1 MPVLAVAKES
11 KLRRALIII
20 SVVCAI
26 GVNAPSWA
34 SSPVKH
40 RLGGYSGPVI
50 LPTSGALFGAYLKL
64 DAHNGMERRE
74 AITNFETLIGRPIAI
89 DRVYYNWT
97 DNFPNADD
105 YWSRDQGHIL
115 FLSWNAGYGLGQCAK
130 WADIAA
136 GLYDAD
142 IDAKAA
148 ALMAFGSPMIF
159 SFHHEPT
166 THNPGE
172 PCGTPDEYKL
182 AWRHV
187 RERFDANGVTNLSYA
202 LTLTAQS
209 FDKNNAEPYY
219 PGDDVIDIVAAD
231 GYNWYSCQ
239 FHPGPWRSIEQIFS
253 SFHDFGVS
261 HGKPMVIAEYGSGED
276 DALPGRKAQWF
287 TDGADILK
295 RWPEIKGISYFN
307 VGNGGA
313 CDRYVDTSPDS
324 LAAFRTMGFEPYFNP
339 PVAVGRVLVADFSFS
354 PTTVTIDQGT
364 GVVWSFDGP
373 SDHTVTSSGDLGLF
387 DSGAVSAGGTFSF
400 FFVAAGNYRYN
411 CTIHP
416 SMQGTVKVPAL
427 ADPPTGGI
435 DTEFTL
441 TWSAE
446 LAPTGWGFDVQI
458 RRPGQAR
465 WSNWLTLQTANAAT
479 FVPDGGLGT
488 YSFRARLHNTVNQT
502 TSKYSP
508 PVQIEVA

>member
-1 MPVLAVAKES
+1 MLMIAVAVPS
-11 KLRRALIII
+11 GSAAALH
-20 SVVCAI
+20 
-26 GVNAPSWA
+26 A
-34 SSPVKH
+34 SE
-40 RLGGYSGPVI
+40 GYSGPVV
-50 LPTSGALFGAYLKL
+50 LPDTGALFGAYLKL
-64 DAHNGMERRE
+64 DPHNGLDRRT
-74 AITNFETLIGRPIAI
+74 AVTNFEALIGRPLAVE
-89 DRVYYNWT
+89 RVYYKW
-97 DNFPNADD
+97 DDVFPNGDD
-105 YWSRDQGHIL
+105 YWSRDQGRTLYI
-115 FLSWNAGYGLGQCAK
+115 SWNAAYGDQCAT

-136 GLYDAD
+136 GLYDSD
-142 IDAKAA
+142 IDAKASA
-148 ALMAFGSPMIF
+148 FIAFGSPVIF

-166 THNPGE
+166 TYNQGE
-172 PCGTPDEYKL
+172 ICGRPEDYKA
-182 AWRHV
+182 AWRHI
-187 RERFDANGVTNLSYA
+187 RDRFEADGVTNLTYA
-202 LTLTAQS
+202 WTMTAKS
-209 FDKNNAEPYY
+209 FENENAEPYY

-231 GYNWYSCQ
+231 GYNWYSCE

-261 HGKPMVIAEYGSGED
+261 HGKRMVIAEYGSGED

-400 FFVAAGNYRYN
+400 FFVAAGSYRYN

-435 DTEFTL
+435 DTE
-441 TWSAE
+441 
-446 LAPTGWGFDVQI
+446 
-458 RRPGQAR
+458 
-465 WSNWLTLQTANAAT
+465 
-479 FVPDGGLGT
+479 
-488 YSFRARLHNTVNQT
+488 
-502 TSKYSP
+502 
-508 PVQIEVA
+508 